1 MHGSQATDWAIA
13 RLAARQHGVVS
24 RTQLLALGINRGAIA
39 RRVRSGRLHPVHRGV
54 YLTGHTAAPP
64 RAREMGAVLACG
76 DRAAVSHRSAAALW
90 QLLPY
95 PAKSAVDITVARSRA
110 PQRPG
115 IRVRRT
121 SSLSRRDVRRLDG
134 IPVTSPAR
142 TLLDLAAEVGA
153 VELERAVAEA
163 LARSL
168 VGRRELLNQLAR
180 NRGRRGT
187 APLRTLLEANGGPAR
202 TRSEAERRF
211 LALVRRADLPGAET
225 NVKLG
230 PYEVDFLWREE
241 RLVVE
246 VDGYA
251 FHSDR
256 PAFERDRLRDA
267 ELQARGFHVIRVT
280 WRQLTGTPEAVLAR
294 IVRALAL
301 AGAQR

>member
-54 YLTGHTAAPP
+54 YLTGHTAALP

-76 DRAAVSHRSAAALW
+76 DRAAVSHGSAAALW
-90 QLLPY
+90 QLLPC
-95 PAKSAVDITVARSRA
+95 PAKSAVDITVAGSRA

-121 SSLSRRDVRRLDG
+121 SSLSRRDVRRLG
-134 IPVTSPAR
+134 RIPVTSPAR

-153 VELERAVAEA
+153 SDLERAVAEA
-163 LARSL
+163 LARRL

-211 LALVRRADLPGAET
+211 LALVRRADLPEPET

-230 PYEVDFLWREE
+230 PYEVDFL
-241 RLVVE
+241 
-246 VDGYA
+246 
-251 FHSDR
+251 
-256 PAFERDRLRDA
+256 
-267 ELQARGFHVIRVT
+267 LQVRGFNVIRVT